1 MLVHIFN
8 RSCFTDIQ
16 FGLTQDIV
24 AVCENFAVHKQV
36 TRADLHWWNYH
47 NGAATCMGIAAVR
60 APVDRKHSVKEK
72 VTSNLQASW
81 NICSWKF
88 HVSNPGKSH
97 NVVVLDYSFI

>member
-47 NGAATCMGIAAVR
+47 NGTATCMGRAAVR

-72 VTSNLQASW
+72 VTSNL
-81 NICSWKF
+81 KR
-88 HVSNPGKSH
+88 PGIFVHGNFMYQILENLTTS
-97 NVVVLDYSFI
+97 SF